1 MRWGSQALQAYA
13 RITSPP
19 VRAKAWFLGGGPG
32 APDLLTVRA
41 ARVLAEADVVV
52 WGKELLSEAT
62 VSDYARS
69 DAELVPWPPATMSD
83 IYAVYE
89 RAARDELVVA
99 RLFWGDP
106 AIFGAVREE
115 ATEARSRGLP
125 VEVVPG
131 VSSLGASAAALGR
144 ELTKAPGDSPPLIV
158 AAPREDPPAGQ
169 RVRDLASHG
178 ATMALFM
185 AGKQAQLVQAELL
198 AGGFE
203 PDTPCAVA
211 RRVTW
216 PDEVV
221 VTCRLEELAKTIE
234 DRQLERHSLV
244 LVGPAMGG
252 DGLPTEAD
260 ERT

>member
-1 MRWGSQALQAYA
+1 M
-13 RITSPP
+13 
-19 VRAKAWFLGGGPG
+19 RAKAWFLGGGPG

-41 ARVLAEADVVV
+41 ARVLAGADVVV

-69 DAELVPWPPATMSD
+69 DAELVRWPPATMSD

-89 RAARDELVVA
+89 RAARERLVVA

-115 ATEARSRGLP
+115 AGEARSRGLP

-158 AAPREDPPAGQ
+158 AAPRDDPPAGQ
-169 RVRDLASHG
+169 SVRELASHG

-185 AGKQAQLVQAELL
+185 AGKRAEEVQAELL
-198 AGGFE
+198 AGGFAPE
-203 PDTPCAVA
+203 TACAVA
-211 RRVTW
+211 NRVSW
-216 PDEVV
+216 PEETV
-221 VTCRLEELAKTIE
+221 VTCRLDELAKTITE
-234 DRQLERHSLV
+234 QQLERHSLV
-244 LVGPAMGG
+244 LVGPALDA
-252 DGLPTEAD
+252 DGLKS
-260 ERT
+260 

>member
-1 MRWGSQALQAYA
+1 
-13 RITSPP
+13 

-41 ARVLAEADVVV
+41 ARVLAEADVVI
-52 WGKELLSEAT
+52 WGKDLLSEAT
-62 VSDYARS
+62 VADYARAG
-69 DAELVPWPPATMSD
+69 AELVPWPPATMSD

-89 RAARDELVVA
+89 RAARDDLLVA

-106 AIFGAVREE
+106 AIFGAVHDE
-115 ATEARSRGLP
+115 AGEARSRGLP

-131 VSSLGASAAALGR
+131 VSALGASAAALGR

-185 AGKQAQLVQAELL
+185 AGKRAEEVQAELL
-198 AGGFE
+198 AGGFGA
-203 PDTPCAVA
+203 DTPCAVA

-216 PDEVV
+216 PDELV
-221 VTCRLEELAKTIE
+221 VTCRLAELVKTIE
-234 DRQLERHSLV
+234 ERQLERHSLV
-244 LVGPAMGG
+244 LVGPALAA
-252 DGLPTEAD
+252 DGLPSGA
-260 ERT
+260 